1 MTSSRSGEWVSAANN
16 PRNEILT
23 SYDTMRNYKE
33 TIAKGKQIFSSFPVY
48 ILKSPD
54 MLADFNKEVHQ
65 KGLRDIYV
73 MQTNKSTYHEVV
85 KPLEGASR
93 TVGVITLI
101 VFLAGSLIFVLLA
114 LLAIR
119 ERKYEIG
126 VLRAMGM
133 KKANV
138 ALGLVY
144 ESILMIALCLMIG
157 LPAGAEHH
165 SQLRMHCWI
174 IRCED
179 QKNIRKIVFMEI
191 LVQCRHKLKFPC
203 R

>member
-1 MTSSRSGEWVSAANN
+1 
-16 PRNEILT
+16 
-23 SYDTMRNYKE
+23 
-33 TIAKGKQIFSSFPVY
+33 
-48 ILKSPD
+48 

-73 MQTNKSTYHEVV
+73 MQTNESTYHEVV

-101 VFLAGSLIFVLLA
+101 VFFAGSLIFVLLA

-157 LPAGAEHH
+157 LPAGAAA
-165 SQLRMHCWI
+165 SQPVTNALLDNQMRRSEEYKENSFYGDTGTMPAQIEVSLSLTAVAKVSAAAVVIAILSCSVGVIYI
-174 IRCED
+174 IRYEPM
-179 QKNIRKIVFMEI
+179 KNFSERK
-191 LVQCRHKLKFPC
+191 
-203 R
+203 